1 MFELDFHEKSSQ
13 FKFSK
18 QKKKKKKKKKKVTY
32 TRMIK

>member
-18 QKKKKKKKKKKVTY
+18 QKKKKKKKKVTY

>member
-18 QKKKKKKKKKKVTY
+18 QKKKKKKKVTY

>member
-18 QKKKKKKKKKKVTY
+18 QKKKKKKKGKIKKND
-32 TRMIK
+32 